1 MYQSYHSYQQDIVYA
16 LGNNQNPL
24 PALESLELDGWHYD
38 DDEMLLFDE
47 APITQLA
54 ASLRHLSFTVPK
66 STMINKLESV
76 ERFWKQVL
84 VRRVLQPA
92 VHLESLVITGN
103 AERRRE
109 AQCFDVSQVQ
119 FPRLAA
125 LSLRHIIWEDVTS
138 DQDDTVPL
146 EFIMRHQKTL
156 KELELHNCA
165 INVRNRFGPP
175 HRYWADINK
184 RLANALTG
192 LVELY
197 VDFQFEDSAQEI
209 PYVHFEGHHSP
220 RICLNKDDFKGKA
233 PDDALA
239 QDALALEEFRVS
251 VESQGMG
258 CGDSMRGFDD
268 RRDARSGG

>member
-1 MYQSYHSYQQDIVYA
+1 M
-16 LGNNQNPL
+16 
-24 PALESLELDGWHYD
+24 
-38 DDEMLLFDE
+38 
-47 APITQLA
+47 
-54 ASLRHLSFTVPK
+54 
-66 STMINKLESV
+66 
-76 ERFWKQVL
+76 

-92 VHLESLVITGN
+92 VHLESLVITGS
-103 AERRRE
+103 AERRRRE

-165 INVRNRFGPP
+165 INVRNRSGPP
-175 HRYWADINK
+175 HRYLADIYK

-239 QDALALEEFRVS
+239 QDAVALEEFRVI
-251 VESQGMG
+251 VKSQGMG
-258 CGDSMRGFDD
+258 CRGFVDW
-268 RRDARSGG
+268 RDAKCGG

>member
-47 APITQLA
+47 APITWLA

-119 FPRLAA
+119 FPRLAT
-125 LSLRHIIWEDVTS
+125 LSLRHIIWEDVAS

-175 HRYWADINK
+175 HRYWADIYK

-192 LVELY
+192 LVEL
-197 VDFQFEDSAQEI
+197 
-209 PYVHFEGHHSP
+209 
-220 RICLNKDDFKGKA
+220 
-233 PDDALA
+233 
-239 QDALALEEFRVS
+239 
-251 VESQGMG
+251 
-258 CGDSMRGFDD
+258 
-268 RRDARSGG
+268 